1 MRLEN
6 PASNLAHVSTFIKLG
21 LTKAAVIQ
29 VIEESKN
36 FIEWTA
42 IDHDVSTRIELA
54 DLERQL
60 ARWQN
65 EIDDILADDAKR
77 LDVVSQAREMSD
89 GLIAKSGLLNQ

>member
-1 MRLEN
+1 M
-6 PASNLAHVSTFIKLG
+6 LG
-21 LTKAAVIQ
+21 LFDKWDLSIIFVCLSAGLLNAFMLSPKT
-29 VIEESKN
+29 
-36 FIEWTA
+36 T

-77 LDVVSQAREMSD
+77 PGVVSQAREMSD